1 MVLTFLQA
9 KNPYI
14 FVSYR
19 RADTSP
25 IVGRIT
31 DRLTDH
37 FGKARV
43 FRDVDNLTSGARY
56 RAFID
61 DALSRCDILLAVIGP
76 HWAGF
81 PQLHDPA
88 DLMRNEIETAL
99 RRKIAV
105 IPVLVDGAEMP
116 SAGQLPE
123 SLRGLTEFHAAS
135 IRSDRD
141 FNPHMQELID
151 TIESHTRFTPLQ
163 ALVRS
168 IATHPVGSAAL
179 AGAAIIVAVAVVVWP
194 LLGHDALDARQL
206 QAAVQECNR
215 RLAFDC
221 ARRGGIFGAPSALAA
236 LRTCKE
242 PRFVRSDEPILQWK
256 DIWTT
261 SVFSFQPGGGG
272 PGGGRD
278 DDELKVG
285 GWGDWYFTLIQ
296 FSVSPVP
303 LRSQFV
309 ALALYSKESE
319 GASVP
324 INLDRLISRW
334 DFPKGGTLWWKD
346 RPGQRAVTTDPL
358 PAPRKEQWYIID
370 ITLLVNDWVG
380 GKFDNFGLQ
389 LRPAHEFGSFVFFV
403 SSDAPDKN
411 KIPRLVFCD

>member
-1 MVLTFLQA
+1 MALTFLQPQ
-9 KNPYI
+9 NPYI
-14 FVSYR
+14 FISYR
-19 RADTSP
+19 RADTNP

-43 FRDVDNLTSGARY
+43 FRDVENLTSGARY
-56 RAFID
+56 RTSIG
-61 DALSRCDILLAVIGP
+61 DALTRCDILLAIIGP

-81 PQLHDPA
+81 PQLHDPT
-88 DLMRNEIETAL
+88 DLMRTEIETAL
-99 RRKIAV
+99 RRSVAV
-105 IPVLVDGAEMP
+105 VPVLVEGAEMP
-116 SAGQLPE
+116 TADQLPK
-123 SLRGLTEFHAAS
+123 SLRALTEFHAAS

-141 FNPHMQELID
+141 FNPHMLELIE

-163 ALVRS
+163 AFIRS
-168 IATHPVGSAAL
+168 IQTHPVGSATVSGGAMIAAL
-179 AGAAIIVAVAVVVWP
+179 AFVGWV
-194 LLGHDALDARQL
+194 LLGRDAIDDRQM
-206 QAAVQECNR
+206 QAAAQECNR
-215 RLAFDC
+215 DLAFDC

-236 LRTCKE
+236 LRACKA
-242 PRFVRSDEPILQWK
+242 PRFVRSDEPTVQWK

-296 FSVSPVP
+296 FGVP
-303 LRSQFV
+303 PAQRRSQFA

-319 GASVP
+319 GASVS

-346 RPGQRAVTTDPL
+346 RPGQRTVTTDPL
-358 PAPRKEQWYIID
+358 PAPKKEAWYIID
-370 ITLLVNDWVG
+370 ITSLVNDWVG
-380 GKFDNFGLQ
+380 GKFENFGLQ
-389 LRPAHEFGSFVFFV
+389 LRPTHEFGSFVFFV
-403 SSDAPDKN
+403 SSDAPDKS